1 MASLSQESA
10 DAQEKYERELLAH
23 AQNIEKLNKLKDEVN
38 SRSSHL
44 ADLEQERSRA
54 QARVTELEE
63 KYAAES
69 QHRAEELAV
78 LREQL
83 QVAGE
88 QNAALLSQLESVS
101 GQLLDVSGRNAALD
115 SSSQQLDV
123 SNTSFRSLNEDEAN
137 NAQLMSII
145 KYLRKET
152 EIMGG
157 RLEVAEAEI
166 VRTGQQLEQANK
178 MAADAAQA
186 LEMERWV
193 AALDHSNLT
202 GSALKTD
209 ENSSPRQSF
218 AMLVFSFE
226 KT

>member
-1 MASLSQESA
+1 VASLSQESA

-23 AQNIEKLNKLKDEVN
+23 AQNIEKLNKLKEEVN

-69 QHRAEELAV
+69 QHRAGELAV

-83 QVAGE
+83 QVAGQ

-115 SSSQQLDV
+115 SSSQQLD
-123 SNTSFRSLNEDEAN
+123 TSFRSLNEDEAN

-145 KYLRKET
+145 KYLRKEK

-178 MAADAAQA
+178 MAADAVQA
-186 LEMERWV
+186 LDMERWV
-193 AALDHSNLT
+193 TYQHLPCQCC
-202 GSALKTD
+202 GSGFNKSGYGSG
-209 ENSSPRQSF
+209 SSIS
-218 AMLVFSFE
+218 SE
-226 KT
+226 SGSDS

>member
-1 MASLSQESA
+1 
-10 DAQEKYERELLAH
+10 
-23 AQNIEKLNKLKDEVN
+23 
-38 SRSSHL
+38 
-44 ADLEQERSRA
+44 
-54 QARVTELEE
+54 
-63 KYAAES
+63 
-69 QHRAEELAV
+69 
-78 LREQL
+78 
-83 QVAGE
+83 VAGQ

-145 KYLRKET
+145 KYLRKEK

-178 MAADAAQA
+178 MAADAVQA

-193 AALDHSNLT
+193 PYRHLPCQCC
-202 GSALKTD
+202 GSGFNKSGYGSG
-209 ENSSPRQSF
+209 SSIASESGSGSGSRI
-218 AMLVFSFE
+218 LII
-226 KT
+226 KN